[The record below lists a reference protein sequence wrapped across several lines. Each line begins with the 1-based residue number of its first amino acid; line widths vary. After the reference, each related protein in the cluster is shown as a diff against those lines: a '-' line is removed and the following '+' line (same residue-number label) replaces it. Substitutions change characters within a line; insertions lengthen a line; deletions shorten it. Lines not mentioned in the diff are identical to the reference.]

1 MGRAG
6 SCFEVSSV
14 LVMWCIQIQ
23 VYFLSNL
30 RRRKK
35 KLKPLFLNTRIIRG
49 IIMASM
55 RQWKQDLKAKGSG
68 INQCK
73 QTNKKIK
80 KISRIIIKFAR
91 QEMEAF
97 SKVINTKICASSSS
111 FSVLSIKS

>member
-73 QTNKKIK
+73 NK

-91 QEMEAF
+91 QEMEA
-97 SKVINTKICASSSS
+97 KISIVAFTWDSSRHSNAQL
-111 FSVLSIKS
+111 FFFLL